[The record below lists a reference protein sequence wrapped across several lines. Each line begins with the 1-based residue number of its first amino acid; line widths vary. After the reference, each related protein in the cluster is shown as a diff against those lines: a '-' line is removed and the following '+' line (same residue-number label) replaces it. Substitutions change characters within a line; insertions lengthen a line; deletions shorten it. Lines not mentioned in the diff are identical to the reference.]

1 MAKSPKISASHE
13 PGGLIVHIS
22 GLLPSLSPAE
32 QRVARLVVSDPAA
45 AARRTIT
52 DLATAAETSEATVIR
67 FCRSVGMDG
76 YPQLRIR
83 LAAEAARRIEPPDA
97 RVVGGDIPPG
107 ADLAQI
113 IATIAFNDARA
124 VEETAEQLDPA
135 VCEQVVEAISGAGR
149 IDIYGAGA
157 SGFVASDFQQKL
169 HRIGRIAF
177 YFPDVHTALTSAA
190 LLGRGD
196 VAIGIS
202 HTGTTS
208 DVIEVLEQAR
218 TRGAAT
224 VALTNFPRSPITDVA
239 DFVLTTA
246 ARETTYRSGATASR
260 LAQLTVVDCLF
271 VGVAARNRARARK
284 ALEVDRRGGPVAPG
298 GCQPEAG
305 MTAGAEMPAP
315 PARPTVRVGAPTER
329 RNPLSVDLDLMS
341 TRDVLTVIN
350 EADRRVPAAVAAVLD
365 EIATTVDLAVEA
377 LRGGHRV
384 HYFGAGTSGRLG
396 VLDAAELAPTFNS
409 PRHWFCAHLAGGPDA
424 MWRAVEDAEDDDRG
438 GAVEGGQLCTR
449 RGPGGWSGGQRTHA
463 VRPRGACR
471 SPRQGRFDRAALR
484 QSGGGGRPV
493 GRRVHRGGHRTR
505 GGHRVDSD
513 EGGHRAEVGAQ
524 HVLDGR
530 HGAPGA
536 GLLEPHD
543 RYGGHQREAPGTND
557 LDPGRGHRLLR
568 GARPAGP
575 HPGRRGPEDRARLP
589 LSRAP
594 RSTPPGPRWP
604 ARPTR
609 SAARSPCSP

>member
-135 VCEQVVEAISGAGR
+135 VCEQVVEAINGAGR

-218 TRGAAT
+218 TRGAVT
-224 VALTNFPRSPITDVA
+224 VALTNFPRSPITEVA

-284 ALEVDRRGGPVAPG
+284 ALESTA
-298 GCQPEAG
+298 EA
-305 MTAGAEMPAP
+305 
-315 PARPTVRVGAPTER
+315 VQSHRVGANR
-329 RNPLSVDLDLMS
+329 R
-341 TRDVLTVIN
+341 
-350 EADRRVPAAVAAVLD
+350 
-365 EIATTVDLAVEA
+365 
-377 LRGGHRV
+377 
-384 HYFGAGTSGRLG
+384 
-396 VLDAAELAPTFNS
+396 
-409 PRHWFCAHLAGGPDA
+409 
-424 MWRAVEDAEDDDRG
+424 RA
-438 GAVEGGQLCTR
+438 
-449 RGPGGWSGGQRTHA
+449 
-463 VRPRGACR
+463 
-471 SPRQGRFDRAALR
+471 
-484 QSGGGGRPV
+484 
-493 GRRVHRGGHRTR
+493 
-505 GGHRVDSD
+505 
-513 EGGHRAEVGAQ
+513 
-524 HVLDGR
+524 
-530 HGAPGA
+530 
-536 GLLEPHD
+536 
-543 RYGGHQREAPGTND
+543 
-557 LDPGRGHRLLR
+557 
-568 GARPAGP
+568 
-575 HPGRRGPEDRARLP
+575 
-589 LSRAP
+589 
-594 RSTPPGPRWP
+594 
-604 ARPTR
+604 
-609 SAARSPCSP
+609 

>member
-135 VCEQVVEAISGAGR
+135 ICEQVVEAIAGAGR

-224 VALTNFPRSPITDVA
+224 VALTNFPRSPITEVA

-271 VGVAARNRARARK
+271 VGVAARNRSRARK
-284 ALEVDRRGGPVAPG
+284 ALEATA
-298 GCQPEAG
+298 EA
-305 MTAGAEMPAP
+305 
-315 PARPTVRVGAPTER
+315 VQSHRVGASR
-329 RNPLSVDLDLMS
+329 R
-341 TRDVLTVIN
+341 
-350 EADRRVPAAVAAVLD
+350 
-365 EIATTVDLAVEA
+365 
-377 LRGGHRV
+377 
-384 HYFGAGTSGRLG
+384 
-396 VLDAAELAPTFNS
+396 
-409 PRHWFCAHLAGGPDA
+409 
-424 MWRAVEDAEDDDRG
+424 RA
-438 GAVEGGQLCTR
+438 
-449 RGPGGWSGGQRTHA
+449 
-463 VRPRGACR
+463 
-471 SPRQGRFDRAALR
+471 
-484 QSGGGGRPV
+484 
-493 GRRVHRGGHRTR
+493 
-505 GGHRVDSD
+505 
-513 EGGHRAEVGAQ
+513 
-524 HVLDGR
+524 
-530 HGAPGA
+530 
-536 GLLEPHD
+536 
-543 RYGGHQREAPGTND
+543 
-557 LDPGRGHRLLR
+557 
-568 GARPAGP
+568 
-575 HPGRRGPEDRARLP
+575 
-589 LSRAP
+589 
-594 RSTPPGPRWP
+594 
-604 ARPTR
+604 
-609 SAARSPCSP
+609 

>member
-135 VCEQVVEAISGAGR
+135 VCEQVVEAIANAGR

-271 VGVAARNRARARK
+271 VGVAARNRSRARK
-284 ALEVDRRGGPVAPG
+284 ALEATA
-298 GCQPEAG
+298 EA
-305 MTAGAEMPAP
+305 
-315 PARPTVRVGAPTER
+315 VQSHRVGANR
-329 RNPLSVDLDLMS
+329 
-341 TRDVLTVIN
+341 
-350 EADRRVPAAVAAVLD
+350 
-365 EIATTVDLAVEA
+365 
-377 LRGGHRV
+377 
-384 HYFGAGTSGRLG
+384 
-396 VLDAAELAPTFNS
+396 
-409 PRHWFCAHLAGGPDA
+409 
-424 MWRAVEDAEDDDRG
+424 
-438 GAVEGGQLCTR
+438 R
-449 RGPGGWSGGQRTHA
+449 RG
-463 VRPRGACR
+463 
-471 SPRQGRFDRAALR
+471 
-484 QSGGGGRPV
+484 
-493 GRRVHRGGHRTR
+493 
-505 GGHRVDSD
+505 
-513 EGGHRAEVGAQ
+513 
-524 HVLDGR
+524 
-530 HGAPGA
+530 
-536 GLLEPHD
+536 
-543 RYGGHQREAPGTND
+543 
-557 LDPGRGHRLLR
+557 
-568 GARPAGP
+568 
-575 HPGRRGPEDRARLP
+575 
-589 LSRAP
+589 
-594 RSTPPGPRWP
+594 
-604 ARPTR
+604 
-609 SAARSPCSP
+609 

>member
-83 LAAEAARRIEPPDA
+83 LAAEAARRVEPPDA

-135 VCEQVVEAISGAGR
+135 VCEQVVEAIAGAGR

-196 VAIGIS
+196 VAVGIS
-202 HTGTTS
+202 HTGSTS

-218 TRGAAT
+218 TRGAVT
-224 VALTNFPRSPITDVA
+224 VALTNFPRSPITEVA

-271 VGVAARNRARARK
+271 VGVAARNRSRARK
-284 ALEVDRRGGPVAPG
+284 ALEATA
-298 GCQPEAG
+298 EA
-305 MTAGAEMPAP
+305 
-315 PARPTVRVGAPTER
+315 VQSHRVGASR
-329 RNPLSVDLDLMS
+329 R
-341 TRDVLTVIN
+341 
-350 EADRRVPAAVAAVLD
+350 
-365 EIATTVDLAVEA
+365 
-377 LRGGHRV
+377 
-384 HYFGAGTSGRLG
+384 
-396 VLDAAELAPTFNS
+396 
-409 PRHWFCAHLAGGPDA
+409 
-424 MWRAVEDAEDDDRG
+424 RA
-438 GAVEGGQLCTR
+438 
-449 RGPGGWSGGQRTHA
+449 
-463 VRPRGACR
+463 
-471 SPRQGRFDRAALR
+471 
-484 QSGGGGRPV
+484 
-493 GRRVHRGGHRTR
+493 
-505 GGHRVDSD
+505 
-513 EGGHRAEVGAQ
+513 
-524 HVLDGR
+524 
-530 HGAPGA
+530 
-536 GLLEPHD
+536 
-543 RYGGHQREAPGTND
+543 
-557 LDPGRGHRLLR
+557 
-568 GARPAGP
+568 
-575 HPGRRGPEDRARLP
+575 
-589 LSRAP
+589 
-594 RSTPPGPRWP
+594 
-604 ARPTR
+604 
-609 SAARSPCSP
+609 

>member
-83 LAAEAARRIEPPDA
+83 LAAEAARRVEPPDA

-135 VCEQVVEAISGAGR
+135 VCEQVVEAIAAAGR

-218 TRGAAT
+218 TRGAIT
-224 VALTNFPRSPITDVA
+224 VALTNFPRSPITEVA

-271 VGVAARNRARARK
+271 VGVAARNRSRARK
-284 ALEVDRRGGPVAPG
+284 ALEATA
-298 GCQPEAG
+298 EA
-305 MTAGAEMPAP
+305 
-315 PARPTVRVGAPTER
+315 VQSHRVGASR
-329 RNPLSVDLDLMS
+329 R
-341 TRDVLTVIN
+341 
-350 EADRRVPAAVAAVLD
+350 
-365 EIATTVDLAVEA
+365 
-377 LRGGHRV
+377 
-384 HYFGAGTSGRLG
+384 
-396 VLDAAELAPTFNS
+396 
-409 PRHWFCAHLAGGPDA
+409 
-424 MWRAVEDAEDDDRG
+424 RA
-438 GAVEGGQLCTR
+438 
-449 RGPGGWSGGQRTHA
+449 
-463 VRPRGACR
+463 
-471 SPRQGRFDRAALR
+471 
-484 QSGGGGRPV
+484 
-493 GRRVHRGGHRTR
+493 
-505 GGHRVDSD
+505 
-513 EGGHRAEVGAQ
+513 
-524 HVLDGR
+524 
-530 HGAPGA
+530 
-536 GLLEPHD
+536 
-543 RYGGHQREAPGTND
+543 
-557 LDPGRGHRLLR
+557 
-568 GARPAGP
+568 
-575 HPGRRGPEDRARLP
+575 
-589 LSRAP
+589 
-594 RSTPPGPRWP
+594 
-604 ARPTR
+604 
-609 SAARSPCSP
+609 

>member
-1 MAKSPKISASHE
+1 MAKSPKISASQE

-135 VCEQVVEAISGAGR
+135 ACEQVVEAINGAGR

-196 VAIGIS
+196 VAFGIS

-218 TRGAAT
+218 TRGAVT
-224 VALTNFPRSPITDVA
+224 VALTNFPRSPITEVA

-271 VGVAARNRARARK
+271 VGVAARNRSRARK
-284 ALEVDRRGGPVAPG
+284 ALEATA
-298 GCQPEAG
+298 EA
-305 MTAGAEMPAP
+305 
-315 PARPTVRVGAPTER
+315 VQSHRVGANR
-329 RNPLSVDLDLMS
+329 R
-341 TRDVLTVIN
+341 
-350 EADRRVPAAVAAVLD
+350 
-365 EIATTVDLAVEA
+365 
-377 LRGGHRV
+377 
-384 HYFGAGTSGRLG
+384 
-396 VLDAAELAPTFNS
+396 
-409 PRHWFCAHLAGGPDA
+409 
-424 MWRAVEDAEDDDRG
+424 RA
-438 GAVEGGQLCTR
+438 
-449 RGPGGWSGGQRTHA
+449 
-463 VRPRGACR
+463 
-471 SPRQGRFDRAALR
+471 
-484 QSGGGGRPV
+484 
-493 GRRVHRGGHRTR
+493 
-505 GGHRVDSD
+505 
-513 EGGHRAEVGAQ
+513 
-524 HVLDGR
+524 
-530 HGAPGA
+530 
-536 GLLEPHD
+536 
-543 RYGGHQREAPGTND
+543 
-557 LDPGRGHRLLR
+557 
-568 GARPAGP
+568 
-575 HPGRRGPEDRARLP
+575 
-589 LSRAP
+589 
-594 RSTPPGPRWP
+594 
-604 ARPTR
+604 
-609 SAARSPCSP
+609 

>member
-135 VCEQVVEAISGAGR
+135 VCEQVVEAIAGAGR

-196 VAIGIS
+196 VAVGIS
-202 HTGTTS
+202 HTGSTS

-218 TRGAAT
+218 TRGAVT
-224 VALTNFPRSPITDVA
+224 VALTNFPRSPITEVA

-271 VGVAARNRARARK
+271 VGVAARNRSRARK
-284 ALEVDRRGGPVAPG
+284 ALEATA
-298 GCQPEAG
+298 EA
-305 MTAGAEMPAP
+305 
-315 PARPTVRVGAPTER
+315 VQSHRVGASR
-329 RNPLSVDLDLMS
+329 R
-341 TRDVLTVIN
+341 
-350 EADRRVPAAVAAVLD
+350 
-365 EIATTVDLAVEA
+365 
-377 LRGGHRV
+377 
-384 HYFGAGTSGRLG
+384 
-396 VLDAAELAPTFNS
+396 
-409 PRHWFCAHLAGGPDA
+409 
-424 MWRAVEDAEDDDRG
+424 RA
-438 GAVEGGQLCTR
+438 
-449 RGPGGWSGGQRTHA
+449 
-463 VRPRGACR
+463 
-471 SPRQGRFDRAALR
+471 
-484 QSGGGGRPV
+484 
-493 GRRVHRGGHRTR
+493 
-505 GGHRVDSD
+505 
-513 EGGHRAEVGAQ
+513 
-524 HVLDGR
+524 
-530 HGAPGA
+530 
-536 GLLEPHD
+536 
-543 RYGGHQREAPGTND
+543 
-557 LDPGRGHRLLR
+557 
-568 GARPAGP
+568 
-575 HPGRRGPEDRARLP
+575 
-589 LSRAP
+589 
-594 RSTPPGPRWP
+594 
-604 ARPTR
+604 
-609 SAARSPCSP
+609 

>member
-196 VAIGIS
+196 VAVGIS

-218 TRGAAT
+218 TRGAVT
-224 VALTNFPRSPITDVA
+224 VALTNFPRSPITEVA

-271 VGVAARNRARARK
+271 VGVAARNRSRARK
-284 ALEVDRRGGPVAPG
+284 ALEATA
-298 GCQPEAG
+298 EA
-305 MTAGAEMPAP
+305 
-315 PARPTVRVGAPTER
+315 VQSHRVGANR
-329 RNPLSVDLDLMS
+329 R
-341 TRDVLTVIN
+341 
-350 EADRRVPAAVAAVLD
+350 
-365 EIATTVDLAVEA
+365 
-377 LRGGHRV
+377 
-384 HYFGAGTSGRLG
+384 
-396 VLDAAELAPTFNS
+396 
-409 PRHWFCAHLAGGPDA
+409 
-424 MWRAVEDAEDDDRG
+424 RA
-438 GAVEGGQLCTR
+438 
-449 RGPGGWSGGQRTHA
+449 
-463 VRPRGACR
+463 
-471 SPRQGRFDRAALR
+471 
-484 QSGGGGRPV
+484 
-493 GRRVHRGGHRTR
+493 
-505 GGHRVDSD
+505 
-513 EGGHRAEVGAQ
+513 
-524 HVLDGR
+524 
-530 HGAPGA
+530 
-536 GLLEPHD
+536 
-543 RYGGHQREAPGTND
+543 
-557 LDPGRGHRLLR
+557 
-568 GARPAGP
+568 
-575 HPGRRGPEDRARLP
+575 
-589 LSRAP
+589 
-594 RSTPPGPRWP
+594 
-604 ARPTR
+604 
-609 SAARSPCSP
+609 

>member
-1 MAKSPKISASHE
+1 VAKSPKLSASHE

-83 LAAEAARRIEPPDA
+83 LAAEAARRVEPPDA

-135 VCEQVVEAISGAGR
+135 VCEQVVEAIAGAGR

-169 HRIGRIAF
+169 HRIGRVAF

-218 TRGAAT
+218 TRGAST
-224 VALTNFPRSPITDVA
+224 VALTNFPRSPITEVA

-271 VGVAARNRARARK
+271 VGVAARNRSRARK
-284 ALEVDRRGGPVAPG
+284 ALEATA
-298 GCQPEAG
+298 EA
-305 MTAGAEMPAP
+305 
-315 PARPTVRVGAPTER
+315 VQSHRVGASR
-329 RNPLSVDLDLMS
+329 R
-341 TRDVLTVIN
+341 
-350 EADRRVPAAVAAVLD
+350 
-365 EIATTVDLAVEA
+365 
-377 LRGGHRV
+377 
-384 HYFGAGTSGRLG
+384 
-396 VLDAAELAPTFNS
+396 
-409 PRHWFCAHLAGGPDA
+409 
-424 MWRAVEDAEDDDRG
+424 RA
-438 GAVEGGQLCTR
+438 
-449 RGPGGWSGGQRTHA
+449 
-463 VRPRGACR
+463 
-471 SPRQGRFDRAALR
+471 
-484 QSGGGGRPV
+484 
-493 GRRVHRGGHRTR
+493 
-505 GGHRVDSD
+505 
-513 EGGHRAEVGAQ
+513 
-524 HVLDGR
+524 
-530 HGAPGA
+530 
-536 GLLEPHD
+536 
-543 RYGGHQREAPGTND
+543 
-557 LDPGRGHRLLR
+557 
-568 GARPAGP
+568 
-575 HPGRRGPEDRARLP
+575 
-589 LSRAP
+589 
-594 RSTPPGPRWP
+594 
-604 ARPTR
+604 
-609 SAARSPCSP
+609 